1 MAIPTT
7 RTKEAGLISLITEKC
22 DGCGLCVAV
31 CSDQCLVLENKKVQ
45 ITTSSHFGCIGC
57 GHCMAVCPGGAIEVT
72 RREISPADIFPLPP
86 PENDAT
92 YDSLLSLLQRRRSSR
107 RFLDR
112 TVNPAI
118 ISQILDAARSAP
130 MGLPP
135 SDVNVLV
142 LDSREKNHAFAK
154 DYCEFLKG
162 MEWLVSGWFLAL
174 MRPFWGKT
182 SDEMFRGFIRPLFRT
197 YTSGMDEGVNNVTY
211 DAPLAMYF
219 YGSPYCDPADP
230 IVAATYAMIAG
241 ESLGLGSCM
250 LGAIHPMIQKG
261 KKARQFREKHGIRY
275 PSREGVFVIF
285 GYTAIKYNKGIR
297 RSFASVGWNGN
308 QV

>member
-1 MAIPTT
+1 
-7 RTKEAGLISLITEKC
+7 
-22 DGCGLCVAV
+22 
-31 CSDQCLVLENKKVQ
+31 
-45 ITTSSHFGCIGC
+45 
-57 GHCMAVCPGGAIEVT
+57 MAVCPGGAIEVT

>member
-7 RTKEAGLISLITEKC
+7 RTKEAGNISLIAEKC
-22 DGCGLCVAV
+22 DGCGLCVSV
-31 CSDQCLVLENKKVQ
+31 CSDQCLALTNGKVS
-45 ITTSSHFGCIGC
+45 TTASSHFGCIGC
-57 GHCMAVCPGGAIEVT
+57 GHCMAVCPGGAIAVHG
-72 RREISPADIFPLPP
+72 REISPDDIFPLPP
-86 PENDAT
+86 QETDAT
-92 YDSLLSLLQRRRSSR
+92 YNNLLPLLQRRRSTR
-107 RFLDR
+107 RFKNREVSPEITGL
-112 TVNPAI
+112 
-118 ISQILDAARSAP
+118 ILNAAMTAP

-154 DYCEFLKG
+154 DYCEFLKS
-162 MEWLVSGWFLAL
+162 MKWLVSGWFLAL
-174 MRPFWGKT
+174 MRPFWGKA
-182 SDEMFRGFIRPLFRT
+182 SDEMFRGFIRPLFKT
-197 YTSGMDEGVNNVTY
+197 YTGGMDEGVNNVTY

-241 ESLGLGSCM
+241 ESLGLGTCM

-261 KKARQFREKHGIRY
+261 KKAGQFREKHGIRF

-285 GYTAIKYNKGIR
+285 GYPEIKYKKGIR
-297 RSFASVGWNGN
+297 RSFASIALPD
-308 QV
+308 